1 MGLTKELKDFF
12 NPLESEEEM
21 PDQKGRFVLTG
32 QQLLGG
38 MMLYTVT
45 DQETGVS
52 YLTKPGSNCPL
63 TPLLDADGKPVKT
76 RF

>member
-21 PDQKGRFVLTG
+21 PDQEGRFVLTG
-32 QQLLGG
+32 RQTLGG

-45 DQETGVS
+45 DRETGVS

-63 TPLLDADGKPVKT
+63 TPLVDADGKPVVT

>member
-1 MGLTKELKDFF
+1 MSLTKDLKDFF
-12 NPLESEEEM
+12 NPQDSEEM
-21 PDQKGRFVLTG
+21 SDQKGRFVLTG

-63 TPLLDADGKPVKT
+63 TPLLDADGKPVMT